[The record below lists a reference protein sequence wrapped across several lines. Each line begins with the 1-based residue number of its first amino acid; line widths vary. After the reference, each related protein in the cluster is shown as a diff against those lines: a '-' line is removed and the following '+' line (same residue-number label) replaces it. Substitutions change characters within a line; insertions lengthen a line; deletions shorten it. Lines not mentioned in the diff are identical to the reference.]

1 MASTPQV
8 AEPSSGAR
16 VPLAVARRATREGAN
31 LTYMAGRRV
40 RLQLLLRKEWRT
52 REGVAA
58 VLRELRALDMR
69 PTGSGAATVSAEVG
83 VRAFERRFGSL
94 SAVVRF
100 ETDTLETPPSL
111 RDCVESITVAPRHT
125 YMRKRPKRAKR

>member
-1 MASTPQV
+1 MANIPEAAERSPGTRV
-8 AEPSSGAR
+8 ALP
-16 VPLAVARRATREGAN
+16 VARRGTREGAN
-31 LTYMAGRRV
+31 LTCMAGRRV

-58 VLRELRALDMR
+58 VRRALRALDIR

-83 VRAFERRFGSL
+83 ARAFERRFGPL

-100 ETDTLETPPSL
+100 EKDTLETPPAL

-125 YMRKRPKRAKR
+125 YMRKRAKRAKR

>member
-1 MASTPQV
+1 MAGIIRA
-8 AEPSSGAR
+8 AEPSSGAP
-16 VPLAVARRATREGAN
+16 VALAAARRATREGAN

-83 VRAFERRFGSL
+83 ARAFERRFGSL

-125 YMRKRPKRAKR
+125 YMRKRTKRAK